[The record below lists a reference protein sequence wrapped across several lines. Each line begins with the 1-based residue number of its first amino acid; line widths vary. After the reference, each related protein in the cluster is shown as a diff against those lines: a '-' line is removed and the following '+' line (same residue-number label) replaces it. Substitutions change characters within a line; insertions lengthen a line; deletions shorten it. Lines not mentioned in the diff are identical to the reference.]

1 MKANKTFDQLLREQD
16 AATTP
21 RRPRRSPEHH
31 LQSAC
36 VQWFSIQYPL
46 LRGRLFAVPNGG
58 GRSKTEAARLKAE
71 GVVAGVSDLIL
82 LKSNR
87 QHGALLIEMK
97 TTAPDSRQSQRQQ
110 WWQQLVTAD
119 GEYKYIVCRSLQQFI
134 DEVRQYLSNV

>member
-1 MKANKTFDQLLREQD
+1 M
-16 AATTP
+16 
-21 RRPRRSPEHH
+21 
-31 LQSAC
+31 
-36 VQWFSIQYPL
+36 
-46 LRGRLFAVPNGG
+46 
-58 GRSKTEAARLKAE
+58 
-71 GVVAGVSDLIL
+71 VAGVSDLIL

-119 GEYKYIVCRSLQQFI
+119 GEYKYIVCRTLQQFI